1 MTKIDR
7 TIYPLPEN
15 WKEIFVKTFE
25 LAEERGSCVTMR
37 GLIRNADEEIMDCG
51 DADLIAQWLVFK
63 ERAQV
68 AFAHEEVHGR
78 MSLLKRDHPLNVR
91 LIAEGRIRFREAA

>member
-1 MTKIDR
+1 MTMIDR

-15 WKEIFVKTFE
+15 WQEIFVKTFQ

-37 GLIRNADEEIMDCG
+37 GLIKNADEEIMDCG
-51 DADLIAQWLVFK
+51 DADLITQWLAFK
-63 ERAQV
+63 EQAQA
-68 AFAHEEVHGR
+68 AFAHEEVYGR

-91 LIAEGRIRFREAA
+91 LITEGRIRLPETA